1 MTAVRRHRRADSA
14 AILPRQREAR
24 RRPFIPR
31 PLVCRLA
38 ACRHRVAERE
48 GGKQAACSFWQ
59 GVFA

>member
-1 MTAVRRHRRADSA
+1 MTPVRRHRCADSA
-14 AILPRQREAR
+14 AILPRLREAR

-31 PLVCRLA
+31 LLVCRFA

-48 GGKQAACSFWQ
+48 GGNQSACSFWQ